1 MAFSKPS
8 VATHGGKEGKIQN
21 RKQVNSRR
29 PNGVREA
36 YTTRTQR
43 DFNFKNQ
50 TPMRLIMQNFR
61 RAYTFFI
68 TDSCA

>member
-8 VATHGGKEGKIQN
+8 VAARGGKEGKIQN

-36 YTTRTQR
+36 YTARTQR
-43 DFNFKNQ
+43 DFNLKNQ
-50 TPMRLIMQNFR
+50 TPMRLIM
-61 RAYTFFI
+61 
-68 TDSCA
+68 